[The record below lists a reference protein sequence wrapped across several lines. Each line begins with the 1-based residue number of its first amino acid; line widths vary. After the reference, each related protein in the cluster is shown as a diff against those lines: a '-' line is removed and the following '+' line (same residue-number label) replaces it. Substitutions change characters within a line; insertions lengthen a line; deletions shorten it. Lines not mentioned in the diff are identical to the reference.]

1 MLEPGRAWPTCK
13 QLSEPVLHNLAS
25 GEVIAAQAAVTHP
38 PQRANHA
45 RMVSSIRGFG
55 RGPSFADLCMTSC
68 KSMLSREETQ
78 TICDGL

>member
-45 RMVSSIRGFG
+45 RMVSL
-55 RGPSFADLCMTSC
+55 ADPRART
-68 KSMLSREETQ
+68 
-78 TICDGL
+78 